1 MVACMNEGE
10 EWQKERSENLQAML
24 EIVKFADKQRNR
36 EMDINIHR
44 MSIKD
49 AM

>member
-1 MVACMNEGE
+1 
-10 EWQKERSENLQAML
+10 ML

-36 EMDINIHR
+36 EVDINIHR
-44 MSIKD
+44 ISIKD

>member
-1 MVACMNEGE
+1 
-10 EWQKERSENLQAML
+10 ML